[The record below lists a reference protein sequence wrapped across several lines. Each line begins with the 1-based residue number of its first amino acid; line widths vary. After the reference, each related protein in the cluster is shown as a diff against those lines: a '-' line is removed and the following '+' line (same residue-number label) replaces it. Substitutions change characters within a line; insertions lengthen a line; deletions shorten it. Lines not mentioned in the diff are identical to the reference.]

1 MFRVTHCSGRKR
13 FIYPVATLV
22 ALMLFASSAGA
33 QFQQQAEGEYK
44 FDFNLHDNAAEVV
57 FTSPLGDRVDVAGP
71 VTQNLGLFFNS
82 AGDVA
87 ASAGLHAS
95 GGPTQGFNPME
106 VGAGAKLYGIYSE
119 EADRLV
125 AALAIS
131 GSMVFSITGQV
142 PQAFIVKGNVAPNI
156 TSFGRARRLFEATMR
171 YQFDVTPHSAVY
183 LGYRYLRIQMGS
195 GTSNTTMD
203 NNLHL
208 GMQVNF

>member
-1 MFRVTHCSGRKR
+1 
-13 FIYPVATLV
+13 
-22 ALMLFASSAGA
+22 MLFASSAGA